1 MNHVFFFLMIRRPP
15 RSTLFPYTTLF
26 RSQLEEIQQEEILR
40 KATQEIVNAEGP
52 VLRPQPEDAFSITR
66 EKGVYIVKGKR
77 VERAVNMTK
86 LESDEGMDR
95 LQVTLSKMGVTK
107 ALEAAGVKVGD
118 KVRFG
123 KVELYWGE

>member
-1 MNHVFFFLMIRRPP
+1 MQ
-15 RSTLFPYTTLF
+15 YTAKRLD
-26 RSQLEEIQQEEILR
+26 EIQQEEAER
-40 KATQEIVNAEGP
+40 KTAQAIPSIDGP

-86 LESDEGMDR
+86 LESEEGMGR
-95 LQVTLSKMGVTK
+95 LQITLSRMGVTK
-107 ALEAAGVKVGD
+107 ALEEAGVKVGD

>member
-1 MNHVFFFLMIRRPP
+1 MQFAVN
-15 RSTLFPYTTLF
+15 
-26 RSQLEEIQQEEILR
+26 QLEEIRQEEILR
-40 KATQEIVNAEGP
+40 KADQEIVNNEGP
-52 VLRPQPEDAFSITR
+52 VLRPQPADAFSIIR

-86 LESDEGMDR
+86 LESEEGMDR

-107 ALEAAGVKVGD
+107 ALEEAGVKVGD